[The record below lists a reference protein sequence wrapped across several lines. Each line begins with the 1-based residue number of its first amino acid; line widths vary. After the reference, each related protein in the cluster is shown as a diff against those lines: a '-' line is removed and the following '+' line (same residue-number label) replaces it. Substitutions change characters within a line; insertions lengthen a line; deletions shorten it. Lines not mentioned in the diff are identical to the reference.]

1 MKKGVLVYLLCLLVS
16 VCTAQE
22 ETTVVPPMVSQV
34 PANTADT
41 TDTTGTV
48 TDLTLN
54 IFENAR
60 VILGWKQ
67 PEDTSLAFAVI
78 ERSTGGRNF
87 EVVAVIKKSDIKSLN
102 EWVDDAPPKG
112 RSLYRV
118 KFSGKDKQQ
127 PAYSKPAEATIM
139 GDISFRFYPNPV
151 DNILII
157 RSESQL
163 DIQVIDAV
171 GKQRIAINNLQGLQ
185 TLNVTSLEK
194 GIYFLRINNH
204 TTGLITQEK
213 LVKN

>member
-1 MKKGVLVYLLCLLVS
+1 MKKGVLVYLLCLLVF

-22 ETTVVPPMVSQV
+22 EATVVPPVVSQ
-34 PANTADT
+34 AAADT
-41 TDTTGTV
+41 TDTTGYV
-48 TDLTLN
+48 TDLTLS

-102 EWVDDAPPKG
+102 EWIDDAPPKG

-118 KFSGKDKQQ
+118 KFSGKDNLQ
-127 PAYSKPAEATIM
+127 PAYSKSAEATIM

-171 GKQRIAINNLQGLQ
+171 GKQRIGINNLQGLQ

-204 TTGLITQEK
+204 TTGLVTQEK

>member
-1 MKKGVLVYLLCLLVS
+1 MKKGVLVYLICLLVY

-22 ETTVVPPMVSQV
+22 VP
-34 PANTADT
+34 
-41 TDTTGTV
+41 TV
-48 TDLTLN
+48 TPLANQFPADSSSYITNLSVS

-60 VILGWKQ
+60 VILNWKQ
-67 PEDTSLAFAVI
+67 PEDTSLNFAVI

-87 EVVAVIKKSDIKSLN
+87 EVVAVLKQSEIKPEN
-102 EWVDDAPPKG
+102 EWIDEAPPKG

-118 KFSGKDKQQ
+118 RFSGKEGQS
-127 PAYSKPAEATIM
+127 AYSKAVETLIA

-157 RSESQL
+157 RSEAIT
-163 DIQVIDAV
+163 DIQVVDAV

-185 TLNVTSLEK
+185 TLNVSGLEK

-204 TTGLITQEK
+204 TTGLLTQEK
-213 LVKN
+213 LLKN

>member
-1 MKKGVLVYLLCLLVS
+1 MKKGALVYLLCLLVF

-22 ETTVVPPMVSQV
+22 EATVPPQASPITVDTSSDTSG
-34 PANTADT
+34 TA
-41 TDTTGTV
+41 
-48 TDLTLN
+48 TDLKVS
-54 IFENAR
+54 IFENVR

-67 PEDTSLAFAVI
+67 PEDTSLTFAVI

-87 EVVAVIKKSDIKSLN
+87 EVVAALKQSDIKTVN
-102 EWVDDAPPKG
+102 EWIDDAPPKG

-118 KFSGKDKQQ
+118 KFSGKDGQQ
-127 PAYSKPAEATIM
+127 QVYSKSAEATIM

-151 DNILII
+151 DNILIV
-157 RSESQL
+157 RSEAQL
-163 DIQVIDAV
+163 DIQIVDAV

-204 TTGLITQEK
+204 TTGLVTQEK
-213 LVKN
+213 LLKN

>member
-1 MKKGVLVYLLCLLVS
+1 MKKGALVYLLCLLVF

-22 ETTVVPPMVSQV
+22 EATVPPQVSTDI
-34 PANTADT
+34 TADT
-41 TDTTGTV
+41 IDTSDTSGTA
-48 TDLTLN
+48 TDLKIT

-60 VILGWKQ
+60 VILNWKQ

-87 EVVAVIKKSDIKSLN
+87 EVVAVIKKSDIKSMN
-102 EWVDDAPPKG
+102 EWIDDAPPKG

-118 KFSGKDKQQ
+118 KFSGKDGQQ
-127 PAYSKPAEATIM
+127 PAYSKSAEATIM

-157 RSESQL
+157 RSEAQL
-163 DIQVIDAV
+163 DIQILDAV

-213 LVKN
+213 LLKN

>member
-1 MKKGVLVYLLCLLVS
+1 MKKGALVYLLCLLVF

-22 ETTVVPPMVSQV
+22 EATVPPQVS
-34 PANTADT
+34 
-41 TDTTGTV
+41 TDTTVDTIVTSDTSGTA
-48 TDLTLN
+48 TELKIT
-54 IFENAR
+54 IFENVR
-60 VILGWKQ
+60 VILDWKQ

-87 EVVAVIKKSDIKSLN
+87 EVVAVIKKSDIKSMN
-102 EWVDDAPPKG
+102 EWIDDAPPKG

-118 KFSGKDKQQ
+118 KFSGKDGQQ
-127 PAYSKPAEATIM
+127 AVYSKSAEATIM

-157 RSESQL
+157 RSEAQL
-163 DIQVIDAV
+163 DIQILDAV
-171 GKQRIAINNLQGLQ
+171 GKQRIAISNLQGLQ

-213 LVKN
+213 LIKN

>member
-1 MKKGVLVYLLCLLVS
+1 MKKGALVYLLCLLVF

-22 ETTVVPPMVSQV
+22 EATVPPQVS
-34 PANTADT
+34 
-41 TDTTGTV
+41 TDTTVNTIDSSDTSGTA
-48 TDLTLN
+48 TDLKLS

-60 VILGWKQ
+60 VILDWKQ

-87 EVVAVIKKSDIKSLN
+87 DVVAVLKQSDIKKMN
-102 EWVDDAPPKG
+102 EWIDDAPPKG

-118 KFSGKDKQQ
+118 KFSGKDGQQ
-127 PAYSKPAEATIM
+127 AVYSKSAEATIM

-157 RSESQL
+157 RSEAQL
-163 DIQVIDAV
+163 DIQILDAV
-171 GKQRIAINNLQGLQ
+171 GKQRIAISNLQGLQ

-213 LVKN
+213 LIKN